1 MDGIFLGMLL
11 WVGQMISTILLVKP
25 IRNKIS
31 SSAHQNIARHCTV
44 SEPQFNT
51 WGRRSIRV
59 SIRLENHSFA
69 EVSIQRI
76 EGFIGQD
83 SREFPIGSFSASAI
97 SYVPDRQTTLSR
109 HPPDNQ
115 ITIHAN
121 ITPDALF

>member
-1 MDGIFLGMLL
+1 M
-11 WVGQMISTILLVKP
+11 
-25 IRNKIS
+25 
-31 SSAHQNIARHCTV
+31 
-44 SEPQFNT
+44 
-51 WGRRSIRV
+51 SIRP
-59 SIRLENHSFA
+59 ENHSFA

-121 ITPDALF
+121 ITPDALFWVQEFPPSLAVVNGSVVVCGKFGLMSLPIPYQLQKMEELTFKDIKNEILGLLKG